1 MKHQQLVMSD
11 CTAQGSWATAG
22 EGNVAAPSWAYLRH
36 PVALSQREKTAAV
49 ARVRWLEHELFDG
62 DGHVRR
68 RVSREHATAIV
79 DELNQLRATLGW
91 LEIDLEGHWRWP

>member
-1 MKHQQLVMSD
+1 
-11 CTAQGSWATAG
+11 
-22 EGNVAAPSWAYLRH
+22 
-36 PVALSQREKTAAV
+36 
-49 ARVRWLEHELFDG
+49 LEHELFDG